1 MAEEKGILRGMFSDG
16 PKACAHFNEGL
27 SKGEEKR
34 GEFSLK
40 RKVESRTSEERQKE
54 RQQEA
59 TCITMEAV
67 DRLIDEAR
75 EEAAKAQGSSL
86 GPTPEDSH
94 QHESFNSDTFEGSV
108 QETENGSQWF
118 HQKIQGLFE
127 RHGRRKANHGRRKRM
142 FSWWTK
148 RHVFRF
154 RTKSL
159 CPFQWRAEQRGRE
172 KRRVFT

>member
-40 RKVESRTSEERQKE
+40 RKVESGTSEERQKE

-127 RHGRRKANHGRRKRM
+127 RHLGKRGS
-142 FSWWTK
+142 FCTVSDIGPLVDDALKLLIELEAGSAWWGTLG
-148 RHVFRF
+148 
-154 RTKSL
+154 TL
-159 CPFQWRAEQRGRE
+159 G
-172 KRRVFT
+172 